1 MTMRAMPT
9 LAVVLVFV
17 AHRASAIDS
26 SPDFDCLLQPHAV
39 ADVSTRELGVLEAL
53 LVGRGDRVKAGQPI
67 AKLESGVEEIAVQL
81 MRARVRN
88 DAEIEEARANLG
100 FAKRRLERI
109 TELFEKQAMPFDE
122 QDRASTE
129 AATAELR
136 LKQVLHD
143 QAVMRLELE
152 RAERQ
157 LALRT
162 IRSPLDGVVVER
174 LLEVGESV
182 EDRPIMRIAA
192 VDPLNVEMIVPVEY
206 HGSIALGAHALV
218 SPRLPTAGE
227 VSATV
232 VVVDPI
238 VDAASNTFGVRLE
251 MPNPEHSVPG
261 GVRCDV
267 RFVERITQ
275 TTTE

>member
-1 MTMRAMPT
+1 MVRRP
-9 LAVVLVFV
+9 VLIATVLLCCGTS
-17 AHRASAIDS
+17 SATALE
-26 SPDFDCLLQPHAV
+26 PATDFDCLLQPHAV

-53 LVGRGDRVKAGQPI
+53 LVARGDRVTSGQPI
-67 AKLESGVEEIAVQL
+67 AKLESGVERIAVEL
-81 MRARVRN
+81 MRTRVKN

-100 FAKRRLERI
+100 FAKRRLQRI
-109 TELFEKQAMPFDE
+109 TELYEKQALPYDE
-122 QDRASTE
+122 QDKASTE

-136 LKQVLHD
+136 LRQVLHS
-143 QAVMRLELE
+143 QAIMRLELE

-162 IRSPLDGVVVER
+162 IRSPLDGIVVER

-192 VDPLNVEMIVPVEY
+192 VDPLNVEMIVPVEH
-206 HGSIALGAHALV
+206 HGSIALGAHAVV
-218 SPRLPTAGE
+218 SPRLPAAPDMP
-227 VSATV
+227 ATV

-251 MPNPEHSVPG
+251 MPNPEYGIPG

-267 RFVERITQ
+267 RFTD
-275 TTTE
+275 